1 MQQTVSPVS
10 LAHVLC
16 SCHDRCP
23 RPAAVKLAE
32 NHAAL
37 STAFA
42 DSEHE
47 LARKLAAE
55 LQYLRRVQDE
65 VHELS

>member
-1 MQQTVSPVS
+1 MTGGCAI
-10 LAHVLC
+10 L
-16 SCHDRCP
+16 
-23 RPAAVKLAE
+23 PAAVKLAE

-37 STAFA
+37 SVAFA
-42 DSEHE
+42 DGNHE